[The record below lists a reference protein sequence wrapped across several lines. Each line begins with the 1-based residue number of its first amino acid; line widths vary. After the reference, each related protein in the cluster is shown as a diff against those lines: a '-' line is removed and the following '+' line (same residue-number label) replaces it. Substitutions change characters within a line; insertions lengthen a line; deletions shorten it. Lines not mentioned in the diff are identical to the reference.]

1 MLVLSTQLGS
11 SVCMQ
16 FESDGVVC
24 PTKFCSNVFTTS
36 AVDYIDHNPNSLST
50 KGSWHGTAIFST
62 QHLESKTDGIKCCS
76 VQLAATASKVL
87 QPLPKE
93 YMTVHHFVLK
103 STDVYIPHF
112 PKRKVFHGHI
122 FLLQIYKPE
131 DCPKHL
137 PTSKM
142 RLPVTKVNNRL

>member
-1 MLVLSTQLGS
+1 
-11 SVCMQ
+11 MQ

-24 PTKFCSNVFTTS
+24 PTKFRSNVFTTS

>member
-24 PTKFCSNVFTTS
+24 PTKFRSNVFTTS

-112 PKRKVFHGHI
+112 PKRKVFYGHI

>member
-1 MLVLSTQLGS
+1 
-11 SVCMQ
+11 MQ

-24 PTKFCSNVFTTS
+24 PTKFRSNVFTTS

-50 KGSWHGTAIFST
+50 KGSWHGMAIFST
-62 QHLESKTDGIKCCS
+62 QHLKSKTDGIKCCS